1 MSSFKS
7 RMLSSAVFPVA
18 VVAGFSIVDLISPT
32 GSMTRPA
39 MAANPC
45 AARNP
50 CAAKRGCN
58 PCAAKRGCNPCA
70 AKNPCNPCAAKSACN
85 PCAAK
90 NPCNPCAAK
99 NACNPCAAKNPCAAS
114 NPCNPCAAS
123 AGSGSE
129 CVVPRLKS
137 AAKNPCNPCAAKNPC
152 NPCAAKSACNP
163 CAAKNPCNPCAAKN
177 PCNPCAA
184 KSACNPCAAKNPCNP
199 CAAKNPCNPCAAKN
213 PCNPCAAS
221 NPCNPCNPCAASD
234 PVELSDAEAAAA
246 YDCVIADLKAAY
258 GKSGLPAAKN
268 YTNWRRYSR
277 VAYTSGTHGNRLV
290 QNYAND
296 AGRSYGAFEKS
307 GVMPS
312 GAVLAKDS
320 FSVSANGKIGVGP
333 FFLMEKMPKGF
344 KKASGDWKYSMVL
357 PNGSVLG
364 VTNGKNS
371 KSMNF
376 CYECHMAVAEEQD
389 SMMFMP
395 DEYRA
400 K

>member
-137 AAKNPCNPCAAKNPC
+137 
-152 NPCAAKSACNP
+152 
-163 CAAKNPCNPCAAKN
+163 AAKNPCNPCAAKN